1 MWNDSRVATKFLE
14 GWLRGLSCITG
25 YLKMGSWAALQDW
38 AVVLDKVQCHANGKR
53 KVGDGYSDL
62 ERCALLFALALPELF
77 LGKQHPRAPLLHFSW
92 VFCKLVT
99 RMCPQSGFTI
109 PAVHTGACSSCS
121 DWIRM
126 FGILY
131 LQLVQKSFLKCGDVA
146 CLCTALE
153 Q

>member
-1 MWNDSRVATKFLE
+1 MAKRAILHNWLLKDGKLGSIARLGSGTGQDSAVL
-14 GWLRGLSCITG
+14 
-25 YLKMGSWAALQDW
+25 LQ
-38 AVVLDKVQCHANGKR
+38 ANGKR

-77 LGKQHPRAPLLHFSW
+77 LSKQHPRAPLLHFSW

-131 LQLVQKSFLKCGDVA
+131 LQLVQKSFLECGDVA